1 MRPGSHADARLRD
14 PEDRAARVAA
24 LFSASARVDLEALVT
39 ARSLNGGGRAAAPA
53 LNQRF
58 AFATVQQTLQSNRR
72 DQVATLWAAHEAA
85 GGNRA
90 DVGREAE
97 RDEQSWHALRAA
109 GAARAAASER
119 ALAAARREEDEREA
133 AEAADERGAS
143 DREIAAVLARPVRG
157 RGGVGAAALDEPG
170 AGCASESSRSEG
182 QWRRRR
188 KEESTGPKRKH
199 KKKKHKS
206 RKDKTRSRSRSRS
219 RS

>member
-90 DVGREAE
+90 DVGRDAE
-97 RDEQSWHALRAA
+97 RDERCMRVPYAAAAELAPPRWTSRGLAAPVRAA
-109 GAARAAASER
+109 GARGSGGGGEKKKARAQSANIKRRNTSHARTRRAAA
-119 ALAAARREEDEREA
+119 AAA
-133 AEAADERGAS
+133 
-143 DREIAAVLARPVRG
+143 
-157 RGGVGAAALDEPG
+157 AAA
-170 AGCASESSRSEG
+170 ASSSRTMCGVCENAPPPSALFARLPASHE
-182 QWRRRR
+182 RRQRASAHR
-188 KEESTGPKRKH
+188 
-199 KKKKHKS
+199 
-206 RKDKTRSRSRSRS
+206 
-219 RS
+219 

>member
-1 MRPGSHADARLRD
+1 MRSGSHADAILRD
-14 PEDRAARVAA
+14 AEDRAARVAA
-24 LFSASARVDLEALVT
+24 LFSASARVDLEALVV

-72 DQVATLWAAHEAA
+72 DQVATLWAAHQAA

-90 DVGREAE
+90 DVGRAAP
-97 RDEQSWHALRAA
+97 RDEESWHALRAA

-119 ALAAARREEDEREA
+119 ALAAARREEDEQDA

-143 DREIAAVLARPVRG
+143 AREIAAVLARPVRG
-157 RGGVGAAALDEPG
+157 RGGVGAAALDETG
-170 AGCASESSRSEG
+170 AGCASESSGSEG
-182 QWRRRR
+182 RRRR
-188 KEESTGPKRKH
+188 REGASTGPKRKH

-206 RKDKTRSRSRSRS
+206 RKEKTRSRSRSRS
-219 RS
+219 